1 MFRFQAEPVTLD
13 AAPGENKPRTIT
25 GVAVPWDKAAVLSGG
40 ETVMFR
46 RGAFDVNA
54 KAAKLVENHD
64 LTALRGTVTE
74 LVDADDGLLFTAT
87 FARTA
92 AADDAV
98 ELVKA
103 GAYDAVSVGAT
114 PIVAKTNAD
123 GVIVVEKAR
132 LVEISL
138 VAFGAYDDA
147 KITEIAAAEEIPD
160 AVADSGNTETI
171 TEEKETSD
179 MTENTPVHVEATIP
193 TAPIPAAPKRRFDI
207 PTVGEYMAAYHI
219 GGDTFR
225 NVAAV
230 VTEFAESRR
239 SAFEAA
245 AGDTT
250 TTNTPLFPVPLLG
263 PVFEDLNYIRPTVAA
278 VGARAMPDG
287 GNSKTFIRP
296 TWTTHTSVAAQSAEL
311 DPVSATTPVIAAN
324 VVSKQTVA
332 GGVTLSIQDVEF
344 TNPAAMD
351 IIVRDLVG
359 QYMLKTDD
367 ILADAITNA
376 ASASGSTWTVT
387 ANDPSTLI
395 AAMYDAA
402 GDILTA
408 SNFLPDTMFVSV
420 DVWKKLGGQ
429 LDGDKRPVF
438 PYTATAGLMGVN
450 GMGSAN
456 ITVANTF
463 NPFGLNLVAD
473 RNFAT
478 GTLYVAKRDAIEF
491 YEQVRG
497 IMSVEVPGTLARTMS
512 YYGYVAPFVADA
524 DLVKYIVVA

>member
-1 MFRFQAEPVTLD
+1 MIRTNGIPVTLD
-13 AAPGENKPRTIT
+13 AAAGPDKPRTIT
-25 GVAVPWDKAAVLSGG
+25 GVAVPWNVAARLSTG
-40 ETVMFR
+40 ETVKFL

-54 KAAKLVENHD
+54 KPAKLVENHD
-64 LTALRGTVTE
+64 LTALRGVVTE
-74 LVDADDGLLFTAT
+74 LVDTDEGLMFTAT
-87 FARTA
+87 FANTTA
-92 AADDAV
+92 ATEAV

-103 GAYDAVSVGAT
+103 GAYDAVSVGAA
-114 PIVAKTNAD
+114 PIVAVADAD
-123 GVIVVEKAR
+123 GTLVVSKAR
-132 LVEISL
+132 LIELSL
-138 VAFGAYDDA
+138 VPYGAYEDA
-147 KITEIAAAEEIPD
+147 VITEIAAAEEIP
-160 AVADSGNTETI
+160 AVEADPTNNDPT
-171 TEEKETSD
+171 TEEKDFPMADT
-179 MTENTPVHVEATIP
+179 TPELVEATIP
-193 TAPIPAAPKRRFDI
+193 TAPIPATPKRRFNI
-207 PTVGEYMAAYHI
+207 PTAAEYLAAYHI
-219 GGDTFR
+219 GGETFR
-225 NVAAV
+225 NVQAAV
-230 VTEFAESRR
+230 KDFVDERKSIL
-239 SAFEAA
+239 EAA

-263 PVFEDLNYIRPTVAA
+263 PVFQDLNYIRPVVAA
-278 VGARAMPDG
+278 VGSRAMPDG

-296 TWTTHTSVAAQSAEL
+296 TWTTHTSAGVQSAEL

-324 VVSKQTVA
+324 VVTKSTVS
-332 GGVTLSIQDVEF
+332 GGTTLSIQDVEF

-359 QYMLKTDD
+359 QYLLKTDD
-367 ILADAITNA
+367 LAADAITNA

-387 ANDPSTLI
+387 ANDPSSLI

-408 SNFLPDTMFVSV
+408 SNFLPDTCFVSV

-429 LDGDKRPVF
+429 LDADKRPVF

-473 RNFAT
+473 RNFAA
-478 GTLYVAKRDAIEF
+478 GTLYVAKKDAIEF

-497 IMSVEVPGTLARTMS
+497 ILSVEVPGTLARTMS
-512 YYGYVAPFVADA
+512 YYGYVSTFIADA
-524 DLVKYIVVA
+524 NLVKYIVVA